1 MADSSAGL
9 ISAVVVLAI
18 LTAVSLVAQFDAVR
32 TPLLGLFSGT
42 GAATGGIGASL
53 MALIGSLYVSTPIAI
68 FAFGFIYDIVTQSF
82 GASIPSLVGLTAGIV
97 NKLIQV
103 LGVRFGGFTDAAA
116 AAYRAAAVAASS
128 AAGTA
133 TDAVAA
139 AAPAAAGPV
148 RPPNPFAGGF
158 KMYGGVWEEAC
169 NISGMS
175 LLDGGFTPA
184 SLVLMTTILGHYMIM
199 GWAKNPYK
207 SIAPSVT
214 LAVLWIVHGY
224 VIFNNC
230 PQYDLLKIGMGILL
244 GFGFAGVSY
253 SLTLLTPSSSL
264 NSPAM
269 GSPIV
274 SSSGPLGST
283 SGTCA
288 PPNDNDQFVCDAYKN
303 GQKITSTLVE

>member
-9 ISAVVVLAI
+9 ISAVVVLAV

-42 GAATGGIGASL
+42 GTGGIGASL

-82 GASIPSLVGLTAGIV
+82 GASIPSLVGLTAGIF
-97 NKLIQV
+97 NKLFIV
-103 LGVRFGGFTDAAA
+103 LGSWFGGLPAAA
-116 AAYRAAAVAASS
+116 AAAATSV
-128 AAGTA
+128 
-133 TDAVAA
+133 
-139 AAPAAAGPV
+139 AAAGPAAAAAG
-148 RPPNPFAGGF
+148 PDPNPFATATGGRR
-158 KMYGGVWEEAC
+158 MYGGVWEQAC
-169 NISGMS
+169 NITGMS
-175 LLDGGFTPA
+175 ILDGGYTPA

-199 GWAKNPYK
+199 GWARNPYK

-224 VIFNNC
+224 VIYNNC
-230 PQYDLLKIGMGILL
+230 PQYDLLKIAMGILL
-244 GFGFAGVSY
+244 GFGFAGISY
-253 SLTLLTPSSSL
+253 SLTLVRPSASSSSSVMS
-264 NSPAM
+264 SPM
-269 GSPIV
+269 V
-274 SSSGPLGST
+274 NSSGPLGST
-283 SGTCA
+283 SSTCA